1 VLSRRI
7 VQPRLLLDPVSPRGI
22 TLIAL
27 GSYLVFVLVLF
38 RFFRGFST
46 SSYGRLWHF
55 FVSYSDF
62 GIARRALVGT
72 LVQASQIGS
81 LIGEYQLAYAL
92 HALMVGLFAAC
103 LARLAST
110 GLHKLR
116 GLDAL
121 ALFLSPALIIYQG
134 YNTGS
139 LDLYLLFLSIFILFY
154 SGGWKVQAISFAV
167 VVGCFVHEAF
177 MFMAPFLVGLRL
189 AGEPRKSSKS
199 KLRLWLLLLL
209 PGISI
214 GLLVIFLTFV
224 GQSPP
229 DYADYFRVISA
240 RLPISAGIKYPYWDG
255 YFELYSSLS
264 ANTVDRLSHL
274 RYFVSSVHLIAPPLL
289 YSLACSA
296 SFYCIASRRIGAGN
310 AAILFAYSLFP
321 ILILIGDFYRW
332 VSLACALS
340 LLGCLKL
347 WRDSERRQPFWLSI
361 CLLLGIAFVSFGHVL
376 SRPFPFWQA
385 LFGA

>member
-1 VLSRRI
+1 
-7 VQPRLLLDPVSPRGI
+7 
-22 TLIAL
+22 
-27 GSYLVFVLVLF
+27 
-38 RFFRGFST
+38 
-46 SSYGRLWHF
+46 
-55 FVSYSDF
+55 
-62 GIARRALVGT
+62 
-72 LVQASQIGS
+72 
-81 LIGEYQLAYAL
+81 
-92 HALMVGLFAAC
+92 MVGLFAAC

-110 GLHKLR
+110 GLHRLR

-139 LDLYLLFLSIFILFY
+139 LDLYLLFLSIFIIFY
-154 SGGWKVQAISFAV
+154 SGRWKVWVISLAV

-189 AGEPRKSSKS
+189 AAELHKGSNS
-199 KLRLWLLLLL
+199 KLGLWLLLVL

-214 GLLVIFLTFV
+214 GLLGLFLVFV

-240 RLPISAGIKYPYWDG
+240 RLPISAAVKYPYWDG
-255 YFELYSSLS
+255 YFELYSSLG

-274 RYFVSSVHLIAPPLL
+274 KAFVSSAHLIALPLL

-296 SFYCIASRRIGAGN
+296 SFYCIASRRVGAGN
-310 AAILFAYSLFP
+310 AAILSAYSLFP

-340 LLGCLKL
+340 LLGCFRL
-347 WRDSERRQPFWLSI
+347 WRDSKCRQPLWLSV
-361 CLLLGIAFVSFGHVL
+361 CLLSGIAFVSFGHVL